1 MTTEA
6 DVDDRGI
13 RQNKKKK
20 NEEKSEQGTLG
31 GLIFE
36 PPRERRFKDETS
48 EGALLRPFFGFFLLF
63 CPIPRSSTSAS
74 VVNVGASLFILKS
87 PPYVEMAA
95 G

>member
-20 NEEKSEQGTLG
+20 TEERSEQGTLE

-36 PPRERRFKDETS
+36 PPPPRRFKDQTS
-48 EGALLRPFFGFFLLF
+48 SSLRARSELNPKLIFLYIKKPALK
-63 CPIPRSSTSAS
+63 T
-74 VVNVGASLFILKS
+74 
-87 PPYVEMAA
+87 
-95 G
+95 